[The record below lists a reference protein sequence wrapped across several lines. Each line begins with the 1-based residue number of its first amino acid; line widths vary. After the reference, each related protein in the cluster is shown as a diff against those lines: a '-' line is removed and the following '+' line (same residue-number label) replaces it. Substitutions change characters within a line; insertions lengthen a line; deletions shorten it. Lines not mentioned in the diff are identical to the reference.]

1 MTCRRTTHGVVH
13 NKTAQVIAL
22 EPYAKVLARTQGR
35 MPEFVNPKYD
45 SGGVERPRYACRSL
59 PYAHARCCRYDDYS
73 KTTFKSP
80 TRLESMMQDHAK
92 LVSPTS
98 SVGFTQFSPSE
109 CVLIQLPPRLPTLQ
123 ARSLTRTGARV

>member
-45 SGGVERPRYACRSL
+45 SGALNDHVMPVEACHVLMPGAAGMSMPRKQPS
-59 PYAHARCCRYDDYS
+59 
-73 KTTFKSP
+73 SP
-80 TRLESMMQDHAK
+80 Q
-92 LVSPTS
+92 
-98 SVGFTQFSPSE
+98 
-109 CVLIQLPPRLPTLQ
+109 
-123 ARSLTRTGARV
+123 RV